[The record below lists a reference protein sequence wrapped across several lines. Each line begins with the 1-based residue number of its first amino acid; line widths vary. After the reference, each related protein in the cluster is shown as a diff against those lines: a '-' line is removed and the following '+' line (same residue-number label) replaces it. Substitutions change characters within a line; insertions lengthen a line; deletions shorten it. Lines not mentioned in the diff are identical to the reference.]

1 MRDGGGRKTQGLKTT
16 IASDERA
23 HSDNN
28 EPPPPLKKKTGRHL
42 NIMAS
47 SFMSI
52 DNKRETIACVG
63 NSKLKDRCIF

>member
-1 MRDGGGRKTQGLKTT
+1 MREGGGRQTQGLKTT

-28 EPPPPLKKKTGRHL
+28 EPPLKKKKIGRHL
-42 NIMAS
+42 NIMAFS
-47 SFMSI
+47 CMSI

-63 NSKLKDRCIF
+63 NSKLKDRCIFF